1 MTRTRLFIACIAL
14 TITAG
19 CGLDDSS
26 RSPEVAYDSALTT
39 LELMH
44 LVVEPAADVLW
55 DSAGWIMTLEEEY
68 SLVPTDDEGWFAAES
83 AAGIIIESGNLLKLP
98 ERSAERAATWIDYS
112 TEMSEQGK
120 LAWQAVLDRDGE
132 ALFQVGA
139 SLYQSCVQCHDEYW
153 TNR

>member
-1 MTRTRLFIACIAL
+1 
-14 TITAG
+14 
-19 CGLDDSS
+19 
-26 RSPEVAYDSALTT
+26 
-39 LELMH
+39 
-44 LVVEPAADVLW
+44 
-55 DSAGWIMTLEEEY
+55 MTLEEEY